1 MKTVSWYPGHINKAI
16 REMELQVKKID
27 ILIILLDA
35 RAPFSTYI
43 DLFEKLTQNKKVLI
57 VLTKKDLS
65 TDKEVNQVI
74 NFYRKKHP
82 TVALNLK
89 QNKQKELDKVF
100 KELRKIQTKSL
111 IPKIMIL
118 GVPNVGKST
127 IINFLS
133 KKNKAVAQDRAGV
146 TRGTTWFKV
155 ENFYLMDTPGV
166 LLPKFEDKNVNYK
179 LALIGSIKQSILP
192 YDDVGKYLLDYLV
205 SEGKITLQENETIE
219 EYATNQASK
228 RFQTLDVF
236 YLNLLKQFQTA
247 KFGKN
252 YLDNFSWNFEEMMEE
267 KSE

>member
-57 VLTKKDLS
+57 VLTKKDLAPE
-65 TDKEVNQVI
+65 KQVNQAV
-74 NFYRKKHP
+74 NFFRKKHP

-89 QNKQKELDKVF
+89 LNKQKELEKVF
-100 KELRKIQTKSL
+100 KELKKIQTKSL

-146 TRGTTWFKV
+146 TKGTTWFKV

-192 YDDVGKYLLDYLV
+192 YDDVGKYLLDYLISV
-205 SEGKITLQENETIE
+205 NKISLNEGETIE
-219 EYATNQASK
+219 EYAFNEASK
-228 RFQTLDVF
+228 KHQTLDVY
-236 YLNLLKQFQTA
+236 YLSLLKQFQTS

-252 YLDNFSWNFEEMMEE
+252 YLDDFKWNFDEISEEE
-267 KSE
+267 SE